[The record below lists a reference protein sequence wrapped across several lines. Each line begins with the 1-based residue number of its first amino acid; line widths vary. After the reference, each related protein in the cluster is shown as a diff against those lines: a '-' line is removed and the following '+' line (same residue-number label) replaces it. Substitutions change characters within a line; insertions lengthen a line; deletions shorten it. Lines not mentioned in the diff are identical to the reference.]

1 MRGMVVSCFCF
12 MEQCAVMWAVWF
24 AGGVVREWH
33 GVSGKEWNPMRKT
46 GRGLKERLLLPVLA
60 VAVVAVPGCAGEK
73 VTGNDGVITTTPAVE
88 ATSGV
93 DVEKETEGQV
103 TEPVEPVLPTGAQ
116 EASDSETQMEASQT
130 LPEYATMDEN
140 INFYFKEKQGDLKIE
155 WNLIPTPEET
165 TEYYITMRI
174 GEDFVTAT
182 VDLATYAGE
191 ELAFEKGWFKVPV
204 EEKMQQSANEI
215 SGRAYEAV
223 RSLLEKETGMTMGE
237 VVR

>member
-1 MRGMVVSCFCF
+1 M
-12 MEQCAVMWAVWF
+12 
-24 AGGVVREWH
+24 
-33 GVSGKEWNPMRKT
+33 
-46 GRGLKERLLLPVLA
+46 
-60 VAVVAVPGCAGEK
+60 
-73 VTGNDGVITTTPAVE
+73 
-88 ATSGV
+88 
-93 DVEKETEGQV
+93 
-103 TEPVEPVLPTGAQ
+103 
-116 EASDSETQMEASQT
+116 
-130 LPEYATMDEN
+130 
-140 INFYFKEKQGDLKIE
+140 KIE

-191 ELAFEKGWFKVPV
+191 SLTFEKGWFKVPV

-237 VVR
+237 GVR